1 MLLNFILHSMRD
13 ESDKATAL
21 PIKNKY
27 CIAYTGVEI
36 YNAYF
41 ILGRIYAGVIP
52 PHHSQH
58 ARRISTPFSA
68 KLHPKSKN
76 YLPHTFYIIF

>member
-1 MLLNFILHSMRD
+1 MLLNFILHSIRD

-52 PHHSQH
+52 LHHSQY
-58 ARRISTPFSA
+58 T
-68 KLHPKSKN
+68 HPVFREIALQK
-76 YLPHTFYIIF
+76 